1 METTT
6 EPIDNRAQKI
16 KDATNNNTNNNFAKS
31 VEDRPNKQ
39 KKMKLNFN
47 ADVYKRLN
55 FLHQAAMLTLSQNE
69 DLSRFYMETMKSV
82 AQRNVIRL

>member
-1 METTT
+1 METT
-6 EPIDNRAQKI
+6 EPIDNSAEKS
-16 KDATNNNTNNNFAKS
+16 KGAHNTTTNSKSAKS
-31 VEDRPNKQ
+31 VEDKPNKQ
-39 KKMKLNFN
+39 KKVKLNFN

-55 FLHQAAMLTLSQNE
+55 FLHQAAMLTLAQNE

>member
-1 METTT
+1 METT
-6 EPIDNRAQKI
+6 EV
-16 KDATNNNTNNNFAKS
+16 KDSITINNSDKRSAKQERNTDNNNENKPA
-31 VEDRPNKQ
+31 KQ
-39 KKMKLNFN
+39 KKVKLNFN

-55 FLHQAAMLTLSQNE
+55 FLHQAAMLSLPQNE

>member
-1 METTT
+1 METT
-6 EPIDNRAQKI
+6 EVQEAS
-16 KDATNNNTNNNFAKS
+16 ATNNNNKQSTKQNKNAENNKENKPA
-31 VEDRPNKQ
+31 KQ
-39 KKMKLNFN
+39 KKVKLNFN

-55 FLHQAAMLTLSQNE
+55 FLHQAAMLSLSHNE